1 LNVIVSVD
9 AETAYRVAENVA
21 RSGDGGLCLPNPAD
35 GRNDAIVLERLD
47 EIRERLAGISD
58 PVRLL
63 QEIFAYSPFGLQVY
77 RANGHCLLTNKA
89 FRDLFGSE
97 PPPEYNILHDEIAE
111 RQGLLGLVTRAFAGE
126 TVQTPTFWYDPRE
139 LQQVHVTEGRRV
151 SISITLLP
159 LFGGSGAVEHV
170 ALVFKDQTE
179 ETLAREQLEA
189 ALRARQDF
197 LSIAGHELKTP
208 LTSVM
213 LNLHAMDVAL
223 QARLNIDDDRVLARW
238 QALGRELRRLDRL
251 VEQLLDISRITAGK
265 MPLIPERVDLGE
277 LVREVVDRF
286 WSPSMEP
293 GIIDVKQTGPVEGFW
308 DRWRLDQILT
318 NLLSNA
324 IKYGQ
329 GRPISIEFGPVGP
342 EHGSDVSIAV
352 RDRGIGMSP
361 DALGRIFDRF
371 ERAVTDREYG
381 GFGLGLW
388 IARQV
393 VQAMDGTIT
402 AESEPGRGSTFTV
415 RLPRG
420 ARQPAV

>member
-1 LNVIVSVD
+1 M
-9 AETAYRVAENVA
+9 R
-21 RSGDGGLCLPNPAD
+21 
-35 GRNDAIVLERLD
+35 VLERLD

-63 QEIFAYSPFGLQVY
+63 QEIFAYAPFGLQVY
-77 RANGHCLLTNKA
+77 RADGHCLLTNKA

-97 PPPEYNILHDEIAE
+97 PPPEYNILHDDIAA
-111 RQGLLGLVTRAFAGE
+111 RMGMLGLVQRAFAGE

-223 QARLNIDDDRVLARW
+223 QARLNIDDDRVLVRW

-329 GRPISIEFGPVGP
+329 GRPISVEFGPVGP
-342 EHGSDVSIAV
+342 GDGSDVSIAV

-361 DALGRIFDRF
+361 DVLGRIFDRF

-420 ARQPAV
+420 ARPPAV